1 MRSPFIARRTVIASL
16 APLLL
21 CGAPPALA
29 QAYPDR
35 PIRWL
40 VGGAAGSVP
49 DTLARFLAEHLAQA
63 LGQPVIV
70 DNRPGAAG
78 SIAIGA
84 LMASKPDG
92 HTIALATMSQAVF
105 NSFLFAKLAYNPLTD
120 LAPVAALATGAMT
133 VACHPSVSAPT
144 LGALVSATKG
154 RAVPIALG
162 TTQVGSP
169 PHVFAHLLL
178 RATGMEVTIV
188 PYKSGAEGLAAL
200 VRGDVQ
206 LFVDAPTIVVPQ
218 VRAGTIKALVVTGR
232 LRDPELPDVPTV
244 AEAGYPSAEAEAWI
258 GLVAP
263 AATPAAITAR
273 LNGTIQT
280 ILNRAD
286 IQQSLRA
293 LSFEPMPLSTEAFG
307 ELIRRDHER
316 WRPVIK
322 EAAISLD

>member
-1 MRSPFIARRTVIASL
+1 MRSPFETRRTVVAALGS
-16 APLLL
+16 LLL
-21 CGAPPALA
+21 CGVRPAFA
-29 QAYPDR
+29 QNYPDR

-49 DTLARFLAEHLAQA
+49 DTLARFLAEELSRA

-78 SIAIGA
+78 SIAMSA
-84 LMASKPDG
+84 LVAAKPDG
-92 HTIALATMSQAVF
+92 YTIALATMSQAVF
-105 NSFLFAKLAYNPLTD
+105 NSFLFAKLPYDPLTD

-133 VACHPSVSAPT
+133 LACHPSLSAPT
-144 LGALVSATKG
+144 LGTLVSTTRG
-154 RAVPIALG
+154 RAVPVSLG
-162 TTQVGSP
+162 TTQIGSP

-188 PYKSGAEGLAAL
+188 PYKSGVEGLAAL
-200 VRGDVQ
+200 VRGEVQ
-206 LFVDAPTIVVPQ
+206 LLVDAPTIVVPQ
-218 VRAGTIKALVVTGR
+218 VRAGTIRAIVVTGR
-232 LRDPELPDVPTV
+232 LRDPELPGVPTV
-244 AEAGYPSAEAEAWI
+244 AEAGYPSAESEAWI
-258 GLVAP
+258 GLVTP
-263 AATPAAITAR
+263 ANTPAAIIVR
-273 LNGTIQT
+273 LNGIIQT

-286 IQQSLRA
+286 VQQKLRT
-293 LSFEPMPLSTEAFG
+293 LSFEPMPLSAEAFG

>member
-1 MRSPFIARRTVIASL
+1 MRSAFQTRRTVVASL
-16 APLLL
+16 TSLLF
-21 CGAPPALA
+21 CGARPAFS
-29 QAYPDR
+29 QAYPNR

-40 VGGAAGSVP
+40 VGGAPGSVP
-49 DTLARFLAEHLAQA
+49 DTLARFLAEHLSQA

-78 SIAIGA
+78 SIAISA
-84 LMASKPDG
+84 LMAAKPDG

-105 NSFLFAKLAYNPLTD
+105 NSFLFARLPYDPLTD

-133 VACHPSVSAPT
+133 LGCHPSVAAPT
-144 LGALVSATKG
+144 LGALVSTTRG
-154 RAVPIALG
+154 LAVPMMLG

-178 RATGMEVTIV
+178 RATGMKVAIV

-200 VRGDVQ
+200 VRGEVQ

-218 VRAGTIKALVVTGR
+218 VRGGTIRALVVTGR
-232 LRDPELPDVPTV
+232 LRDPELPGVPTV
-244 AEAGYPSAEAEAWI
+244 AEAGYPSAESEAWI

-263 AATPAAITAR
+263 ATTPAAITAH

-280 ILNRAD
+280 ILKRAD
-286 IQQSLRA
+286 IQQRLRT
-293 LSFEPMPLSTEAFG
+293 LSFEPMPLSAEAFG